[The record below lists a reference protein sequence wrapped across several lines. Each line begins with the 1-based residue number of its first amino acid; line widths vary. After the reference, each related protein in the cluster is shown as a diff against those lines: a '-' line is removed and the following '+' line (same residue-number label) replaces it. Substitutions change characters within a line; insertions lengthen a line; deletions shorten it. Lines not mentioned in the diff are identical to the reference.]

1 MEELGKKKYKRDEV
15 LEILSAY
22 KTEYEIKLKEQR
34 DRIVE
39 LLAEN
44 KKLSVELDD
53 FKNRDE
59 SISGAIIESKEKAVE
74 IEKKAEQRHNLLIES
89 LRSFVK
95 KWKAYFNYVSE
106 KYPLY
111 GATKEAKAVF
121 DKISEVINSDVENVV
136 DLLEGVV
143 PEKRNN
149 KVFNPQE
156 KIDDY
161 IAATGD
167 NGFNLDEVLNPG
179 ELVLG
184 DLCKELGLIED
195 L

>member
-22 KTEYEIKLKEQR
+22 KTEYESKLKEQR

-39 LLAEN
+39 LMAEN
-44 KKLSVELDD
+44 KKLSAELND
-53 FKNRDE
+53 FKNRDN
-59 SISGAIIESKEKAVE
+59 SISGAIVESKEKAVE
-74 IEKKAEQRHNLLIES
+74 IEKKAEQRHQLLVES
-89 LRSFVK
+89 LRVFVK
-95 KWKAYFNYVSE
+95 KWKTYFDYVSE

-111 GATKEAKAVF
+111 GATKEAKTVF
-121 DKISEVINSDVENVV
+121 DKISEVINSNVENIV
-136 DLLEGVV
+136 GVLDGV
-143 PEKRNN
+143 IPEKRSN